1 MLNIR
6 EYNKMTKKKKS
17 PVTEEAQN
25 EELQEEL
32 QTEDK
37 PEIIEPVVT
46 EAEEINDL
54 KNQLLRTLADN
65 ENNRRRYEKEKED
78 LSAYIIS
85 NFAKEMLSVLD
96 NLQRAIEVSSKIN
109 IEDDKIDK
117 NTLDFIEGV
126 KLTEKQLTSINE
138 KFKITKVDSL
148 NSKFDPNMHQAMFE
162 IENDEEEEVTILQV
176 IQDGFKIEER
186 ILRPALVGVSKKKGE
201 NKDKNEENKE
211 DSAN

>member
-6 EYNKMTKKKKS
+6 EYNQMTKKKKS

-37 PEIIEPVVT
+37 KEIIEPVIT

-78 LSAYIIS
+78 LSTYIIS

-96 NLQRAIEVSSKIN
+96 NLQRAVEVSSKIDK
-109 IEDDKIDK
+109 EDDKVDK

-126 KLTEKQLTSINE
+126 KLTEKQLNSINE
-138 KFKITKVDSL
+138 KFKVTKVDSL
-148 NSKFDPNMHQAMFE
+148 NNKFDPNLHQAMFE
-162 IENDEEEEVTILQV
+162 IENDDEEEGTILQV
-176 IQDGFKIEER
+176 IQDGFKIEDR
-186 ILRPALVGVSKKKGE
+186 LLRPALVGVSKKTHK
-201 NKDKNEENKE
+201 
-211 DSAN
+211 

>member
-1 MLNIR
+1 
-6 EYNKMTKKKKS
+6 MTKKKKS
-17 PVTEEAQN
+17 PVTEETQN
-25 EELQEEL
+25 EESQEEL

-78 LSAYIIS
+78 LSTYIIS

-96 NLQRAIEVSSKIN
+96 NLHRAIEVSSKIDTK
-109 IEDDKIDK
+109 DDKIDK

-126 KLTEKQLTSINE
+126 KLTEKQLSSINE

-148 NSKFDPNMHQAMFE
+148 NNKFDPNIHQAMFE
-162 IENDEEEEVTILQV
+162 VENDDVEEGTILQV
-176 IQDGFKIEER
+176 IQDGFKIEDR
-186 ILRPALVGVSKKKGE
+186 LLRPALVGVSKKKS
-201 NKDKNEENKE
+201 K
-211 DSAN
+211 

>member
-1 MLNIR
+1 
-6 EYNKMTKKKKS
+6 MTKKKKS

-25 EELQEEL
+25 EELQEDL

-96 NLQRAIEVSSKIN
+96 NLQRAIEVSNKIN
-109 IEDDKIDK
+109 TEDDKIDK

-162 IENDEEEEVTILQV
+162 IENDEEEEGTILQV
-176 IQDGFKIEER
+176 IQDGFKIEDR
-186 ILRPALVGVSKKKGE
+186 LLRPALVGVSKKKS
-201 NKDKNEENKE
+201 K
-211 DSAN
+211 

>member
-1 MLNIR
+1 
-6 EYNKMTKKKKS
+6 MTKKKKS

-25 EELQEEL
+25 EELQEDL

-78 LSAYIIS
+78 LSTYIIS

-96 NLQRAIEVSSKIN
+96 NLHRAIEVSSKIDTK
-109 IEDDKIDK
+109 DDKIDK

-126 KLTEKQLTSINE
+126 KLTEKQLSSINE

-148 NSKFDPNMHQAMFE
+148 NNKFDPNMHQAMFE
-162 IENDEEEEVTILQV
+162 IENDDEDEGTILQV
-176 IQDGFKIEER
+176 IQDGFKIEDR
-186 ILRPALVGVSKKKGE
+186 LLRPALVGVSKKTHK
-201 NKDKNEENKE
+201 
-211 DSAN
+211 

>member
-1 MLNIR
+1 
-6 EYNKMTKKKKS
+6 MTKKKKT
-17 PVTEEAQN
+17 PITEEAQN
-25 EELQEEL
+25 EELQEDL
-32 QTEDK
+32 QSEDK

-109 IEDDKIDK
+109 TEDDKIDK

-162 IENDEEEEVTILQV
+162 IENDEEEEGTILQV
-176 IQDGFKIEER
+176 IQDGFKIEDR
-186 ILRPALVGVSKKKGE
+186 LLRPALVGVSKKKS
-201 NKDKNEENKE
+201 K
-211 DSAN
+211 

>member
-1 MLNIR
+1 
-6 EYNKMTKKKKS
+6 MTKKKKS

-78 LSAYIIS
+78 LSTYIIS

-96 NLQRAIEVSSKIN
+96 NLHRAIEVSSKIDTK
-109 IEDDKIDK
+109 DDKIDK

-126 KLTEKQLTSINE
+126 KLTEKQLSSINE

-148 NSKFDPNMHQAMFE
+148 NNKFDPNMHQAMFE
-162 IENDEEEEVTILQV
+162 IENDDEEEGTILQV
-176 IQDGFKIEER
+176 IQDGFKIEDR
-186 ILRPALVGVSKKKGE
+186 LLRPALVGVSKKISK
-201 NKDKNEENKE
+201 
-211 DSAN
+211 

>member
-1 MLNIR
+1 
-6 EYNKMTKKKKS
+6 MTKKKKS
-17 PVTEEAQN
+17 PITKEAQN
-25 EELQEEL
+25 EESQEDL

-37 PEIIEPVVT
+37 SEIIEPVVS

-78 LSAYIIS
+78 LSTYIIS

-96 NLQRAIEVSSKIN
+96 NLHRAIEVSSKIDTK
-109 IEDDKIDK
+109 DDKIDK

-126 KLTEKQLTSINE
+126 KLTEKQLSSINE

-148 NSKFDPNMHQAMFE
+148 NNKFDPNMHQAMFE
-162 IENDEEEEVTILQV
+162 IENDDEEEGTILQV
-176 IQDGFKIEER
+176 VQDGFKIEDR
-186 ILRPALVGVSKKKGE
+186 LLRPALVGVSKKKS
-201 NKDKNEENKE
+201 K
-211 DSAN
+211 

>member
-1 MLNIR
+1 
-6 EYNKMTKKKKS
+6 MTKKKKS

-25 EELQEEL
+25 EESQEEL

-37 PEIIEPVVT
+37 PEVIEPVVT

-96 NLQRAIEVSSKIN
+96 NLQRAIEVSSKIDT
-109 IEDDKIDK
+109 EDDKIDK

-126 KLTEKQLTSINE
+126 KLTEKQLGSINE

-148 NSKFDPNMHQAMFE
+148 NNKFDPNMHQAMFE
-162 IENDEEEEVTILQV
+162 IENEDEEEGTILQV
-176 IQDGFKIEER
+176 IQDGFKIEDR
-186 ILRPALVGVSKKKGE
+186 LLRPALVGVSKKNLNSPYFKP
-201 NKDKNEENKE
+201 KK
-211 DSAN
+211 

>member
-1 MLNIR
+1 
-6 EYNKMTKKKKS
+6 MTKKQKS

-25 EELQEEL
+25 EELQEDL

-78 LSAYIIS
+78 LSTYIIS

-96 NLQRAIEVSSKIN
+96 NLHRAIEVSSKIDTK
-109 IEDDKIDK
+109 DDKIDK

-126 KLTEKQLTSINE
+126 KLTEKQLSSINE

-148 NSKFDPNMHQAMFE
+148 NNKFDPNMHQAMFE
-162 IENDEEEEVTILQV
+162 IENDDEEEGTILQV
-176 IQDGFKIEER
+176 IQDGFKIEDR
-186 ILRPALVGVSKKKGE
+186 LLRPALVGVSKKKS
-201 NKDKNEENKE
+201 K
-211 DSAN
+211 

>member
-1 MLNIR
+1 
-6 EYNKMTKKKKS
+6 MTKKKKS

-25 EELQEEL
+25 EEFQDEL

-54 KNQLLRTLADN
+54 KNQLLRTVADN

-78 LSAYIIS
+78 LSTYIIS

-96 NLQRAIEVSSKIN
+96 NLQRAIEVSSKIDT
-109 IEDDKIDK
+109 EDDKIDK

-126 KLTEKQLTSINE
+126 KLTEKQLSSINE

-148 NSKFDPNMHQAMFE
+148 NNKFDPNMHQAMFE
-162 IENDEEEEVTILQV
+162 IENDDEEEGTILQV
-176 IQDGFKIEER
+176 IQDGLKSLSS
-186 ILRPALVGVSKKKGE
+186 ILKPSCIT
-201 NKDKNEENKE
+201 
-211 DSAN
+211 

>member
-1 MLNIR
+1 MS
-6 EYNKMTKKKKS
+6 KKKKS
-17 PVTEEAQN
+17 PVTEKAQN

-32 QTEDK
+32 QTDDK
-37 PEIIEPVVT
+37 SEIIEPVIT

-78 LSAYIIS
+78 LSTYIIS

-96 NLQRAIEVSSKIN
+96 NLQRAIEVSGKIDT
-109 IEDDKIDK
+109 EDDKIDK

-126 KLTEKQLTSINE
+126 KLTEKQLNSINE

-148 NSKFDPNMHQAMFE
+148 GNKFDPNMHQAMFE
-162 IENDEEEEVTILQV
+162 IENNDEEEGTILQV
-176 IQDGFKIEER
+176 VQDGFKIEDR
-186 ILRPALVGVSKKKGE
+186 LLRPALVGVSKKKS
-201 NKDKNEENKE
+201 K
-211 DSAN
+211 

>member
-1 MLNIR
+1 
-6 EYNKMTKKKKS
+6 MTKKKKS

-25 EELQEEL
+25 EELQEDL
-32 QTEDK
+32 QTKDK

-46 EAEEINDL
+46 EAEEVNDL

-78 LSAYIIS
+78 LSTYIIS

-109 IEDDKIDK
+109 TEDDKIDK

-126 KLTEKQLTSINE
+126 KITEKQLSSINE

-148 NSKFDPNMHQAMFE
+148 NNKFDPNMHQAMFE
-162 IENDEEEEVTILQV
+162 IENDDEEEGTILQV
-176 IQDGFKIEER
+176 IQDGFKIEDR
-186 ILRPALVGVSKKKGE
+186 LLRPALVGVSKKTHK
-201 NKDKNEENKE
+201 
-211 DSAN
+211 

>member
-1 MLNIR
+1 
-6 EYNKMTKKKKS
+6 MTKKKKS
-17 PVTEEAQN
+17 PVTEETQN

-78 LSAYIIS
+78 LSTYIIS

-96 NLQRAIEVSSKIN
+96 NLHRAIEVSSKIDTK
-109 IEDDKIDK
+109 DDKIDK

-126 KLTEKQLTSINE
+126 KLTEKQLSSINE

-148 NSKFDPNMHQAMFE
+148 NNKFDPNMHQAMFE
-162 IENDEEEEVTILQV
+162 IENDDEEEGTILQV
-176 IQDGFKIEER
+176 IQDGFKIEDR
-186 ILRPALVGVSKKKGE
+186 LLRPALVGVSKKKS
-201 NKDKNEENKE
+201 K
-211 DSAN
+211 

>member
-1 MLNIR
+1 
-6 EYNKMTKKKKS
+6 MTKKKKS

-25 EELQEEL
+25 EELQEEF

-37 PEIIEPVVT
+37 KEIIEPVIT

-78 LSAYIIS
+78 LSTYIIS

-96 NLQRAIEVSSKIN
+96 NLQRAVEVSSKIDT
-109 IEDDKIDK
+109 EDDKVDK

-126 KLTEKQLTSINE
+126 KLTEKQLNSINE
-138 KFKITKVDSL
+138 KFKVTKVDSL
-148 NSKFDPNMHQAMFE
+148 NNKFDPNLHQAMFE
-162 IENDEEEEVTILQV
+162 IENDDEEEGTILQV
-176 IQDGFKIEER
+176 IQDGFKIEDR
-186 ILRPALVGVSKKKGE
+186 LLRPALVGVSKKKS
-201 NKDKNEENKE
+201 K
-211 DSAN
+211 

>member
-1 MLNIR
+1 
-6 EYNKMTKKKKS
+6 MTKKKKS
-17 PVTEEAQN
+17 PITEEAQN
-25 EELQEEL
+25 EELQEDL

-78 LSAYIIS
+78 LSTYIIS

-96 NLQRAIEVSSKIN
+96 NLHRAIEVSSKIDTK
-109 IEDDKIDK
+109 DDKIDK

-126 KLTEKQLTSINE
+126 KLTEKQLSSINE

-148 NSKFDPNMHQAMFE
+148 NNKFDPNMHQAMFE
-162 IENDEEEEVTILQV
+162 IENDDEEEGTILQV
-176 IQDGFKIEER
+176 IQDGFKIEDR
-186 ILRPALVGVSKKKGE
+186 LLRPALVGVSKKKS
-201 NKDKNEENKE
+201 K
-211 DSAN
+211 

>member
-1 MLNIR
+1 
-6 EYNKMTKKKKS
+6 MTKKKKS

-162 IENDEEEEVTILQV
+162 IENDEEEEGTILQV
-176 IQDGFKIEER
+176 IQDGFKIEDR
-186 ILRPALVGVSKKKGE
+186 LLRPALVGVSKKKS
-201 NKDKNEENKE
+201 K
-211 DSAN
+211 

>member
-1 MLNIR
+1 
-6 EYNKMTKKKKS
+6 MTKKKKS

-25 EELQEEL
+25 EELQEEP

-96 NLQRAIEVSSKIN
+96 NLQRAIEVSSKIDT
-109 IEDDKIDK
+109 EDDKIDK

-126 KLTEKQLTSINE
+126 KLTEKQLISINE

-148 NSKFDPNMHQAMFE
+148 NNKFDPNMHQAMFE
-162 IENDEEEEVTILQV
+162 IENDQEEEGTILQV
-176 IQDGFKIEER
+176 IQDGFKIEDR
-186 ILRPALVGVSKKKGE
+186 LLRPALVGVSKKKS
-201 NKDKNEENKE
+201 K
-211 DSAN
+211 

>member
-1 MLNIR
+1 
-6 EYNKMTKKKKS
+6 MTKKKKS

-37 PEIIEPVVT
+37 KEIIEPVIT

-78 LSAYIIS
+78 LSTYIIS

-96 NLQRAIEVSSKIN
+96 NLQRAVEVSSKIDT
-109 IEDDKIDK
+109 EDDKVDK

-126 KLTEKQLTSINE
+126 KLTEKQLNSINE

-148 NSKFDPNMHQAMFE
+148 NNKFDPNMHQAMFE
-162 IENDEEEEVTILQV
+162 IENDDEEEGTILQV
-176 IQDGFKIEER
+176 IQDGFKIENR
-186 ILRPALVGVSKKKGE
+186 LLRPALVGVSKKISK
-201 NKDKNEENKE
+201 
-211 DSAN
+211 

>member
-1 MLNIR
+1 
-6 EYNKMTKKKKS
+6 MTKKKKS
-17 PVTEEAQN
+17 PITEEAQN
-25 EELQEEL
+25 EELQEDL

-109 IEDDKIDK
+109 TEDDKIDK

-162 IENDEEEEVTILQV
+162 IENDEEEEGTILQV

-186 ILRPALVGVSKKKGE
+186 LLRPALVGVSKKKS
-201 NKDKNEENKE
+201 K
-211 DSAN
+211 

>member
-1 MLNIR
+1 
-6 EYNKMTKKKKS
+6 MTKKKKS

-78 LSAYIIS
+78 LSTYIIS

-96 NLQRAIEVSSKIN
+96 NLQRAIEVSSKIDT
-109 IEDDKIDK
+109 EDDKIDK

-126 KLTEKQLTSINE
+126 KLTEKQLSSINE

-148 NSKFDPNMHQAMFE
+148 NNKFDPNMHQAMFE
-162 IENDEEEEVTILQV
+162 IENDDEEEGTILQV
-176 IQDGFKIEER
+176 IQDGFKIEDR
-186 ILRPALVGVSKKKGE
+186 LLRPALVGVSKKNSK
-201 NKDKNEENKE
+201 
-211 DSAN
+211 

>member
-1 MLNIR
+1 
-6 EYNKMTKKKKS
+6 MTKKKKS
-17 PVTEEAQN
+17 PVTEETQN

-109 IEDDKIDK
+109 TEDDKIDK

-126 KLTEKQLTSINE
+126 KLTEKQLSSINE

-148 NSKFDPNMHQAMFE
+148 NNKFDPNMHQAMFE
-162 IENDEEEEVTILQV
+162 IENDDEEEGTILQV
-176 IQDGFKIEER
+176 VQDGFKIEDR
-186 ILRPALVGVSKKKGE
+186 LLRPALVGVSKKKS
-201 NKDKNEENKE
+201 K
-211 DSAN
+211 

>member
-1 MLNIR
+1 MLDIR

-17 PVTEEAQN
+17 PVAEKAQN
-25 EELQEEL
+25 EKLPEEL
-32 QTEDK
+32 QTEDESK
-37 PEIIEPVVT
+37 IIEPFIT

-78 LSAYIIS
+78 LSTYIIS

-109 IEDDKIDK
+109 TEDDKIDK

-126 KLTEKQLTSINE
+126 KLTEKQLGSINE

-148 NSKFDPNMHQAMFE
+148 NNKFDPNMHQAMFE
-162 IENDEEEEVTILQV
+162 IENEDEEEGTILQV
-176 IQDGFKIEER
+176 IQDGFKIEDR
-186 ILRPALVGVSKKKGE
+186 LLRPALVGVSKKKS
-201 NKDKNEENKE
+201 K
-211 DSAN
+211 

>member
-1 MLNIR
+1 
-6 EYNKMTKKKKS
+6 MTKKKKS
-17 PVTEEAQN
+17 PITKEAQN
-25 EELQEEL
+25 EESQEDL

-37 PEIIEPVVT
+37 SEIIEPVVT

-78 LSAYIIS
+78 LSTYIIS

-96 NLQRAIEVSSKIN
+96 NLQRAIEVSSKIDT
-109 IEDDKIDK
+109 EDDKIDK

-126 KLTEKQLTSINE
+126 KLTEKQLSSINE

-148 NSKFDPNMHQAMFE
+148 NNKFDPNMHQAMFE
-162 IENDEEEEVTILQV
+162 IENDDEEEGTILQV
-176 IQDGFKIEER
+176 IQDGFKIEDR
-186 ILRPALVGVSKKKGE
+186 LLRPALVGVSKKKS
-201 NKDKNEENKE
+201 K
-211 DSAN
+211 

>member
-1 MLNIR
+1 MS
-6 EYNKMTKKKKS
+6 KKKKS

-25 EELQEEL
+25 EKLQEEL

-78 LSAYIIS
+78 LSTYIIS

-109 IEDDKIDK
+109 TEDDKIDK

-126 KLTEKQLTSINE
+126 KLTEKQLSSINE

-148 NSKFDPNMHQAMFE
+148 NNKFDPNMHQAMFE
-162 IENDEEEEVTILQV
+162 IENDDEEEGTILQV
-176 IQDGFKIEER
+176 IQDGFKIEDR
-186 ILRPALVGVSKKKGE
+186 LLRPALVGVSKKKS
-201 NKDKNEENKE
+201 K
-211 DSAN
+211 

>member
-1 MLNIR
+1 
-6 EYNKMTKKKKS
+6 MTKKKKS

-78 LSAYIIS
+78 LSTYIIS

-109 IEDDKIDK
+109 TEDDKIDK

-126 KLTEKQLTSINE
+126 KLTEKQLSSINE

-148 NSKFDPNMHQAMFE
+148 NNKFDPNMHQAMFE
-162 IENDEEEEVTILQV
+162 IENDDEEEGTILQV
-176 IQDGFKIEER
+176 IQDGFKIEDR
-186 ILRPALVGVSKKKGE
+186 LLRPALVGVSKKKS
-201 NKDKNEENKE
+201 K
-211 DSAN
+211 

>member
-1 MLNIR
+1 
-6 EYNKMTKKKKS
+6 MTKKKKS

-37 PEIIEPVVT
+37 PEIIEPVIT

-78 LSAYIIS
+78 LSTYIIS

-109 IEDDKIDK
+109 TEDDKIDK

-126 KLTEKQLTSINE
+126 KLTEKQLSSINE

-148 NSKFDPNMHQAMFE
+148 NNKFDPNMHQAMFE
-162 IENDEEEEVTILQV
+162 IENDDEEEGTILQV
-176 IQDGFKIEER
+176 IQDGFKIEDR
-186 ILRPALVGVSKKKGE
+186 LLRPALVGVSKKKS
-201 NKDKNEENKE
+201 K
-211 DSAN
+211 

>member
-1 MLNIR
+1 
-6 EYNKMTKKKKS
+6 MTKKKKS

-65 ENNRRRYEKEKED
+65 ENSRRRYEKEKED

-96 NLQRAIEVSSKIN
+96 NLQRAIEVSSKIDT
-109 IEDDKIDK
+109 EDDKIDK

-126 KLTEKQLTSINE
+126 KLTEKQLSSINE

-148 NSKFDPNMHQAMFE
+148 NNKFDPNMHQAMFE
-162 IENDEEEEVTILQV
+162 IENDDEEEGTILQV
-176 IQDGFKIEER
+176 VQDGFKIEDR
-186 ILRPALVGVSKKKGE
+186 LLRPALVGVSKKNSK
-201 NKDKNEENKE
+201 
-211 DSAN
+211 

>member
-1 MLNIR
+1 
-6 EYNKMTKKKKS
+6 MTKKKKS
-17 PVTEEAQN
+17 PVTEKAQN

-37 PEIIEPVVT
+37 PEIIEPAVT

-109 IEDDKIDK
+109 TEDDKIDK

-126 KLTEKQLTSINE
+126 KLTEKQLNSINE

-148 NSKFDPNMHQAMFE
+148 NNKFDPNMHQAMFE
-162 IENDEEEEVTILQV
+162 IENDDEEEGTILQV
-176 IQDGFKIEER
+176 VQDGFKIEDR
-186 ILRPALVGVSKKKGE
+186 LLRPALVGVSKKKS
-201 NKDKNEENKE
+201 K
-211 DSAN
+211 

>member
-1 MLNIR
+1 
-6 EYNKMTKKKKS
+6 MTKKKKS
-17 PVTEEAQN
+17 PVTEEAKN
-25 EELQEEL
+25 EELQEDL
-32 QTEDK
+32 QTKDK

-46 EAEEINDL
+46 EAEEVNDL

-109 IEDDKIDK
+109 TENDKIDK

-148 NSKFDPNMHQAMFE
+148 GNKFDPNMHQAMFE
-162 IENDEEEEVTILQV
+162 IENDDEKEGTILQV
-176 IQDGFKIEER
+176 IQDGFKIEDR
-186 ILRPALVGVSKKKGE
+186 LLRPALVGVSKKKS
-201 NKDKNEENKE
+201 K
-211 DSAN
+211 

>member
-1 MLNIR
+1 
-6 EYNKMTKKKKS
+6 MTKKKKS

-78 LSAYIIS
+78 LSTYIIS

-109 IEDDKIDK
+109 TEDDKIDK

-126 KLTEKQLTSINE
+126 KLTEKQLSSINE

-148 NSKFDPNMHQAMFE
+148 NNKFDPNMHQAMFE
-162 IENDEEEEVTILQV
+162 IENDDEEEGTILQV
-176 IQDGFKIEER
+176 IQDGFKIEDR
-186 ILRPALVGVSKKKGE
+186 LLRPALVGVSKKNSK
-201 NKDKNEENKE
+201 
-211 DSAN
+211 